1 MCAEP
6 VALRPHHGMCLAYFV
21 GKGYSGP
28 FAENMAALLAA
39 LTEERERAVT
49 LACRCDAV
57 CAACPR
63 QEAGRCREA
72 DKTERYDRAVLA
84 ACGLAEEQVLPFSRF
99 AAAVEERILAP
110 GRREGICGDC
120 CWNAVCAVQPSRWRQ
135 EK

>member
-84 ACGLAEEQVLPFSRF
+84 ACGLAQPGDVVLLSPACASFDRF
-99 AAAVEERILAP
+99 KNFMERGAAFKRIIYGL
-110 GRREGICGDC
+110 E
-120 CWNAVCAVQPSRWRQ
+120 
-135 EK
+135 